1 MRQRMDKGP
10 IPQDL
15 VLKWMLQVSVALHYL
30 HQQHLVHRD
39 IKPDNIFIDE
49 NDNAIVG
56 DLGLLSNRFM
66 ASTVAGD
73 FKYMARE
80 VVKSQTSETPSYD
93 SRVDVNSL
101 GVVMAELL
109 LGKKPPVDPFSDVE
123 QPIPYKDGVPNELID
138 IC

>member
-49 NDNAIVG
+49 NDNAVVG

-66 ASTVAGD
+66 AGTVAGD
-73 FKYMARE
+73 F
-80 VVKSQTSETPSYD
+80 
-93 SRVDVNSL
+93 
-101 GVVMAELL
+101 
-109 LGKKPPVDPFSDVE
+109 
-123 QPIPYKDGVPNELID
+123 
-138 IC
+138 